1 MDVAAYVARPDR
13 PENLTTRKV
22 LLDEQLCDTNIR
34 LIRRKGPSSSKR
46 RKFDE
51 SRVSYLNDR
60 ISDYG
65 ID

>member
-1 MDVAAYVARPDR
+1 MDAAAYAARPGR

-34 LIRRKGPSSSKR
+34 LIRRKSPSSSKR

-60 ISDYG
+60 ISD
-65 ID
+65 